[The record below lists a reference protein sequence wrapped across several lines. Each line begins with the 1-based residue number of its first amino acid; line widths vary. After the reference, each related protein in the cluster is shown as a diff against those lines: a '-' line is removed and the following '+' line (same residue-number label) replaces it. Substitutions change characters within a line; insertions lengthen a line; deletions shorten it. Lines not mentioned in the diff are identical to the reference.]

1 MHSPSFI
8 TDVKIVGKNLVLR
21 SAVPEDA
28 EFILSLRLDENKNKH
43 ISSTSPDV
51 DKQKEWIR
59 GSQNDREQSYLLI
72 EDRAGK
78 RLGTVRLYG
87 PRNNAFCW
95 GSWILSDERPA
106 SAAVESTLMVYIYG
120 LFCGFESSYFEVRR
134 ENTKVWQY
142 HERMGAVRVDEQG
155 EDLFYEIDNSAIMN
169 MLMRYKDRVDGKVLI
184 QSSKDEEPKSVTI
197 ENLKNVKEVSNK
209 TGHHVGALH
218 KAEVFPESTQD
229 SIVPGVKVM
238 TLRVAQDQRGKLTV
252 AEYGGQLP
260 FVPHRI
266 FMVHDVPSRE
276 SRGEHA
282 HRECHQLL
290 ICVRGELV
298 AVVDDGRNRE
308 EFVLDTPDKALYM
321 PPKIWG
327 TQYRYSSDALLIVL
341 ASHPY
346 DSDDYVRDY
355 QEFVTMVEA
364 DAW

>member
-1 MHSPSFI
+1 MHSPNFM

-21 SAVPEDA
+21 SVVPADA
-28 EFILSLRLDENKNKH
+28 EFILSLRLDENKNRH
-43 ISSTSPDV
+43 ISFTSPDV

-59 GSQNDREQSYLLI
+59 RSQNDREQSYLLI
-72 EDRAGK
+72 EDRLGK

-87 PRNNAFCW
+87 PRDSAFCW

-106 SAAVESTLMVYIYG
+106 SAAVESTVMVYMYG
-120 LFCGFESSYFEVRR
+120 LFCGFQSSYFEVRR

-142 HERMGAVRVDEQG
+142 HERMGAVRVG
-155 EDLFYEIDNSAIMN
+155 EHGDDLFYEIDNSAIIN
-169 MLMRYKDRVDGKVLI
+169 MLMRYRERIDGKI
-184 QSSKDEEPKSVTI
+184 SIHSMDQEKSNLVTI
-197 ENLKNVKEVSNK
+197 ESLRDVVYNVEPP
-209 TGHHVGALH
+209 H
-218 KAEVFPESTQD
+218 KAEVFPESAQD
-229 SIVPGVKVM
+229 SIVPGVKLM

-321 PPKIWG
+321 PPRIWG
-327 TQYRYSSDALLIVL
+327 TQYRYSSDALLVVL

-346 DSDDYVRDY
+346 DSSDYVRDY
-355 QEFVTMVEA
+355 QEFVTMVKS